1 MSPSRPHL
9 PYPGRA
15 PKGRALLFERLVDDE
30 PERTAEPAPFRVVDE
45 RGMLDSIS
53 RELSWLLNTR
63 APLSV
68 RSDYAAPF
76 RSTVDYGG
84 PDVGRSGERNR
95 EELLAVAQEIA
106 ATVTAFEPRLTSVTV
121 AVDWATL
128 KNRRVA
134 MELSALMRFA
144 RIMLPVSFAI
154 YLDGDGQAEVG
165 HGR

>member
-1 MSPSRPHL
+1 MPPFRSQLSHS
-9 PYPGRA
+9 GRA

-68 RSDYAAPF
+68 RTVDAPPF

-84 PDVGRSGERNR
+84 PDVARSGERNR
-95 EELLAVAQEIA
+95 EELLQVAQEIA
-106 ATVTAFEPRLTSVTV
+106 AAVTAFEPRLTSVTV
-121 AVDWATL
+121 SVDWGTL
-128 KNRRVA
+128 KNRRVG
-134 MELSALMRFA
+134 MELSAMMRLG
-144 RIMLPVSFAI
+144 RILLPVSFAI